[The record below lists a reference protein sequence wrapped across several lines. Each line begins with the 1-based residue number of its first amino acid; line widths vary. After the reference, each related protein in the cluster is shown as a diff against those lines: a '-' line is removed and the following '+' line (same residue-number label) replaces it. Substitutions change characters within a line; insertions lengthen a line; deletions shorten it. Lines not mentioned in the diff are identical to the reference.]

1 MEELL
6 AFVASN
12 SDELIER
19 LYQYQQKEDATGQVY
34 WGNIK
39 ESKQTANLLTDDAT
53 GHAMLKV
60 VLENRDVHKLAQL
73 WVLGVEIDWRL
84 LYDRA
89 RPQRIS
95 LPTYPFARERYWI
108 PESDTEQPGR
118 PTKIGEQH
126 GQGVQPELRSMLTE
140 TMQQIDL
147 DVLHTESRETVAYV
161 EKKLIEQIINATGLS
176 IKQLDINSSFAEYGV
191 DSITGIRLVNGI
203 NQTFGIQLQTAALL
217 QNPDIASL
225 AQYLYAEFGDE
236 IKRQNATS
244 KTFQNGT
251 QSEQGFLAKPRSV
264 VRQPK
269 SLFNSPLVS
278 ILGPV

>member
-1 MEELL
+1 M
-6 AFVASN
+6 
-12 SDELIER
+12 SDCTSTN
-19 LYQYQQKEDATGQVY
+19 KKKTPQVKY
-34 WGNIK
+34 IGGNIK